1 MSTYTREGNSIYFT
15 RKGNST
21 ADRFKVAVINA
32 KGYLQPAKG
41 MADHRAAVEAFLEAD
56 RIPDEDIAL
65 APAAEGG
72 FIAEVTHVPGSNGQG
87 ETQQQARDSAR
98 SAARDL
104 TKLRAETGEI
114 PPCPPEDPA
123 AGDKTPAV
131 IAWWHRYHPEA
142 AAVKYRG
149 RKFAMPDAE

>member
-1 MSTYTREGNSIYFT
+1 MSTYTREGNIIYFANT
-15 RKGNST
+15 IGT
-21 ADRFKVAVINA
+21 PVKVAVINS

-41 MADHRAAVEAFLEAD
+41 MGDHRAAVEAFLEAD
-56 RIPDEDIAL
+56 RIPDDV
-65 APAAEGG
+65 AEAV
-72 FIAEVTHVPGSNGQG
+72 AEMQPLPLPVRGT
-87 ETQQQARDSAR
+87 
-98 SAARDL
+98 
-104 TKLRAETGEI
+104 I